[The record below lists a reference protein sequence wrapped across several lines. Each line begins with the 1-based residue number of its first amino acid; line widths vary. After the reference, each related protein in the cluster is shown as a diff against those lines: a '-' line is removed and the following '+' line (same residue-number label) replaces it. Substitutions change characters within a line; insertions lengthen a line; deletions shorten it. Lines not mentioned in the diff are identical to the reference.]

1 MTAARNERGL
11 RVALIGYSFMGR
23 IHAQAWQS
31 APRFF
36 GVDATVDLVV
46 GRDARGVGEFARRF
60 GIPRTATDWRAAV
73 DDPSI
78 DAVDICVPGDLHG
91 EISIAALAA
100 GKHVLCEKPLA
111 NSVAEARR
119 MTEAAAQAR
128 ARGVRSMVGFS
139 YRGTPALAYMKRLI
153 DDGRIGTIRHIRATY
168 LQDWI
173 TDEEFPLVW
182 RLQRATAGSGALGD
196 IGAHIVDLA
205 VFLTGQRLT
214 GVSALTETF
223 VRERPL
229 PAASGALA
237 ATAGEGRGTVDVDD
251 AAVFIGRTD
260 GGALATFEATRFAAG
275 RKNAIRIEVN
285 GSRGSVAFDFERLN
299 EFEFH
304 DHTLP
309 AAEGGFRRILATE
322 PEHPFL
328 EGWWPTGHGLGYEHT
343 FTHEVVT
350 FARAVAAGSDPLP
363 SFDDGLYVQRVLDA
377 VERSAA
383 AGAGWRDVEEAS
395 RPPA

>member
-1 MTAARNERGL
+1 M

-23 IHAQAWQS
+23 IHAQAWQT

-36 GVDATVDLVV
+36 DVDVDATVDLAV
-46 GRDARGVGEFARRF
+46 GRDAEAVEEFARRF
-60 GIPRTATDWRAAV
+60 GIPRTATDWRAAI
-73 DDPSI
+73 DDPDI
-78 DAVDICVPGDLHG
+78 DAVDICVPGDLHA
-91 EISIAALAA
+91 EIAIAALAA

-111 NSVAEARR
+111 NTVAEAER
-119 MTEAAAQAR
+119 MTAAAAEAR
-128 ARGVRSMVGFS
+128 ARGIQSMVGFS
-139 YRGTPALAYMKRLI
+139 YRGTPALGYMKQLI
-153 DDGRIGTIRHIRATY
+153 DDGRLGTIRHIRATY

-182 RLQRATAGSGALGD
+182 RLQRDKAGSGALGD

-223 VRERPL
+223 VKERPL

-237 ATAGEGRGTVDVDD
+237 ATAGQGRGVVDVDD

-275 RKNAIRIEVN
+275 RKNAIRIEIN

-299 EFEFH
+299 ELEFH

-309 AAEGGFRRILATE
+309 GAEAGFRRILATE

-328 EGWWPTGHGLGYEHT
+328 EAWWPAGHGLGYEHT

-350 FARAVAAGSDPLP
+350 FARAVAAGAEPSP
-363 SFDDGLYVQRVLDA
+363 SFEDGLYVQRVLDA
-377 VERSAA
+377 VEASAA
-383 AGAGWRDVEEAS
+383 AGAGWVALEA
-395 RPPA
+395 

>member
-1 MTAARNERGL
+1 M

-23 IHAQAWQS
+23 IHAQAWQT
-31 APRFF
+31 AARFF
-36 GVDATVDLVV
+36 DVDARVDLAV
-46 GRDARGVGEFARRF
+46 GRDAAALGDFARRF
-60 GIPRTATDWRAAV
+60 GIRRTTTDWRSAV
-73 DDPSI
+73 DDPEI
-78 DAVDICVPGDLHG
+78 DAVDICVPGDLHA
-91 EISIAALAA
+91 EITLAALAA

-111 NSVAEARR
+111 NSVPDAERMTDAAVEARS
-119 MTEAAAQAR
+119 
-128 ARGVRSMVGFS
+128 RGVRSMVGFS
-139 YRGTPALAYMKRLI
+139 YRGTPALGAMKALI
-153 DDGRIGTIRHIRATY
+153 DDGRLGTIRHVRATY

-173 TDEEFPLVW
+173 TDEQFPLVW
-182 RLQRATAGSGALGD
+182 RLQREKAGSGALGD
-196 IGAHIVDLA
+196 IGAHVIDMA

-223 VRERPL
+223 VKERPL

-237 ATAGEGRGTVDVDD
+237 ATAGTGTGTVDVDD

-285 GSRGSVAFDFERLN
+285 GSRGSVAFDFERMN

-309 AAEGGFRRILATE
+309 GAEAGFRRVLATE
-322 PEHPFL
+322 PDHPFVDA
-328 EGWWPTGHGLGYEHT
+328 WWPAGHGLGYEHT

-350 FARAVAAGSDPLP
+350 FARAVAQGSDPLP
-363 SFDDGLYVQRVLDA
+363 SFEDGLYVQRVLEA

-383 AGAGWRDVEEAS
+383 GGAGWRPVGS
-395 RPPA
+395 